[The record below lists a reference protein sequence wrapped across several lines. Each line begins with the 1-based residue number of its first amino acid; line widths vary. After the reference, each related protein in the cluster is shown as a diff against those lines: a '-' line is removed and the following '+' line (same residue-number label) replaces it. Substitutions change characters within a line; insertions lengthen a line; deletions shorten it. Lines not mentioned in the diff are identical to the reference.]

1 MQTTLNKRFD
11 GYLPIVVD
19 VETSGVDPLKH
30 SLLEIAAVTIKQN
43 EESHYVI
50 DETFICHVI
59 PFEGAKLDPK
69 AMEITKI
76 DPYHPFRFAVDEE
89 KALHKLFKFSKKAV
103 NAHHCRRAVLVGHNA
118 HFDLGFIQTA
128 MQRCEIK
135 SGPFHSFTCL
145 DTATLSGLVYGKT
158 VLAKALKKAGIAF
171 DKDKAHSA
179 LYDAEKTAELF
190 CLILN
195 RPQFGVFNPLN
206 GR

>member
-1 MQTTLNKRFD
+1 MKIGLNKRFD

-30 SLLEIAAVTIKQN
+30 SLLEIAAVTIKQDEN
-43 EESHYVI
+43 NHYCT
-50 DETFICHVI
+50 DETFICHVL

-76 DPYHPFRFAVDEE
+76 DPYHPFRFAVEEE
-89 KALHKLFKFSKKAV
+89 KALHKLFEFSKKAV
-103 NAHHCRRAVLVGHNA
+103 QENKCRRALLVGHNA
-118 HFDLGFIQTA
+118 HFDLSFIKTA

-135 SGPFHSFTCL
+135 TSPFHSFTCL
-145 DTATLSGLVYGKT
+145 DTATLSGLIYGKT
-158 VLAKALKKAGIAF
+158 VLAKALKKAGVVF

-195 RPQFGVFNPLN
+195 NVSSMKESPDLL
-206 GR
+206 